1 MHVSSDAGRTHI
13 YYILEVASGEGHAVF
28 VNIRSILREQ
38 MALKIFAGDF
48 RSGSTGPNGFRLK
61 LCDGTENQAE
71 LIPLSNVQTLERFDN
86 TSEVMRSEKWG
97 IGTATP
103 SLSVLMKLIADCK
116 NTSVPFI
123 VSFKDGRRMIASV
136 EREFGTSWL

>member
-1 MHVSSDAGRTHI
+1 
-13 YYILEVASGEGHAVF
+13 
-28 VNIRSILREQ
+28 

-61 LCDGTENQAE
+61 LCGGTENQAE

-86 TSEVMRSEKWG
+86 TSEIMRSEKWG

-103 SLSVLMKLIADCK
+103 SLSVLMKLPTAR
-116 NTSVPFI
+116 TRAYRLSL
-123 VSFKDGRRMIASV
+123 ASKTAA
-136 EREFGTSWL
+136 G

>member
-1 MHVSSDAGRTHI
+1 
-13 YYILEVASGEGHAVF
+13 
-28 VNIRSILREQ
+28 

-71 LIPLSNVQTLERFDN
+71 IIPLSNVQTLGRFDN
-86 TSEVMRSEKWG
+86 TSEGISEKWG

-103 SLSVLMKLIADCK
+103 SRSVLMKLIADCK